1 MRNSLSGEI
10 LHRPQMVEWEIRIIK
25 SDGML
30 QEEVEQYVG
39 VHECTEE
46 DYKKLVKNKLKKF
59 RRDSLPGRTQK
70 RKNRSRS
77 SSGRTGSRSSKSR
90 S

>member
-1 MRNSLSGEI
+1 MSPETSPET
-10 LHRPQMVEWEIRIIK
+10 V
-25 SDGML
+25 
-30 QEEVEQYVG
+30 
-39 VHECTEE
+39 EE
-46 DYKKLVKNKLKKF
+46 DYKKLVKNKLKRF

-90 S
+90 SSSESNVFNKSRKKQSKNRIFM